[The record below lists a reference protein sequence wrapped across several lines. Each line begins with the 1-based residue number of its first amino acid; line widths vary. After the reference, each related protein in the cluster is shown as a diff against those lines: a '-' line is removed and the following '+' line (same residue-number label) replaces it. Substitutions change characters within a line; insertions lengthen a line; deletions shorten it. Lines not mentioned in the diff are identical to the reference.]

1 MLILTRRI
9 GEKLVVGDNV
19 RLTILG
25 VKGNQIRVGI
35 EAPPEV
41 KVHREEIYQKILADK
56 DAPVTLRSRKTS
68 ALGKK
73 DIPVNKNRENRSRE
87 TLALKKRSNIIGL

>member
-9 GEKLVVGDNV
+9 GEKLIIGDNV
-19 RLTILG
+19 VVTILG

-41 KVHREEIYQKILADK
+41 QVHREEIYQRILKERADG
-56 DAPVTLRSRKTS
+56 A
-68 ALGKK
+68 GKPAE
-73 DIPVNKNRENRSRE
+73 DH
-87 TLALKKRSNIIGL
+87 